1 MFSKNKD
8 AFMAVLVIAGFAV
21 GGILGHG
28 GFFMSSGEYSGSQSA
43 SVSRALNSVQMEKV
57 NAVRAQC
64 MPGEVWI
71 GGNCVP
77 GTGPVATGTVS
88 ARTALP
94 SGSTTLPAMKDTV
107 TAVRLGNTITS
118 NQQPVF
124 QPSTALGYQ
133 ACNGTSASAYELCME
148 ICDDA
153 GGDWITSSGE
163 NGVTQGCVSSLSA
176 SAAAGTVEVTSNQ
189 QPVFQP
195 STALGYQACN
205 GTSASAYSLCME
217 VCDDA
222 GGDWTTSQDINGN
235 VTQGCTPNA
244 VSSVGGVISTPIT
257 VFQPSTALG
266 YQACNG
272 TSASAYSLCMEV
284 CDDAGGDWTTSQD
297 INGNVT
303 QGCTP
308 NAVSSVGGV
317 NPIGITPSVSTYTF
331 EKQIRYGDVGVDVF
345 NLQHLLARLGFYTEA
360 IDGRF
365 GPATAAAT
373 KAFQRSEV
381 YEKKSKKLTTGR
393 LVGNGTLAD
402 LDLVLKKL
410 RTSN

>member
-244 VSSVGGVISTPIT
+244 VSSVGGV
-257 VFQPSTALG
+257 
-266 YQACNG
+266 
-272 TSASAYSLCMEV
+272 
-284 CDDAGGDWTTSQD
+284 
-297 INGNVT
+297 
-303 QGCTP
+303 
-308 NAVSSVGGV
+308 